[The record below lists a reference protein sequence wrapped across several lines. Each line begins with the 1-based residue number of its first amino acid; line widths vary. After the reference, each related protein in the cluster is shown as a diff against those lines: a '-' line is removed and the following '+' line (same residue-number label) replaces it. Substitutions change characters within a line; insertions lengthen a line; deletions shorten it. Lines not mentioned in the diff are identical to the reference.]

1 MNQMMSNDL
10 VLRRNIYIE
19 TWRVQGTILK
29 AQARADILLVLQ
41 YVAENPNATAKGMAG
56 RLLFEENTRL
66 VVSERLLKMAELYGL
81 VERISEYRHYFYTLT
96 EKGEL
101 ALQEKEV
108 FIPEDGFWE
117 ISFSNDPL
125 LPHTILDFKP
135 FKEPEAYQEVK
146 NKDSKDSLEKRKQN
160 IKPMPDWIR
169 NPNFNAI
176 KPFLNQNQSIWLEK
190 IQAKGEKVSSNL
202 QLVLEWNV
210 SKQNVRLLKNNK
222 IVHQFAYR
230 HYDQNQIWQILLEQ
244 NSWQDDWDWSKNSM
258 AIAFEKTDETSRQ
271 KMNKDFYFIKPDID
285 KLGKFDVFIAK
296 NVAIHAIDK
305 DNAMEWARW
314 RLGHNINDFAD
325 KQTYQRWI
333 KDAKSPFA
341 EYALKLPQRKNLA
354 NLFWQEEKH
363 SLKSWYLIA
372 ASDWQ
377 I

>member
-1 MNQMMSNDL
+1 MSNDL
-10 VLRRNIYIE
+10 VLCRNIHIE

-29 AQARADILLVLQ
+29 AQVRADILLVLQ
-41 YVAENPNATAKGMAG
+41 YVADNSNATAKDLAKE
-56 RLLFEENTRL
+56 LLFEENARL
-66 VVSERLLKMAELYGL
+66 VVAERLLKMAEQLGL
-81 VERISEYRHYFYTLT
+81 VERISKYRQYFYTLT
-96 EKGEL
+96 EKGKL

-108 FIPEDGFWE
+108 FILEDGFWE
-117 ISFSNDPL
+117 ISFTNDPL
-125 LPHTILDFKP
+125 LPHTILDFAS
-135 FKEPEAYQEVK
+135 FDEPDAYQEVSKK
-146 NKDSKDSLEKRKQN
+146 NEKKFKERQDRIDFLPK
-160 IKPMPDWIR
+160 WIR
-169 NPNFNAI
+169 QPHFNAV

-190 IQAKGEKVSSNL
+190 IQVKGEKVPSKL
-202 QLVLEWNV
+202 QLILEWNV
-210 SKQNVRLLKNNK
+210 SKQSIRLLKNNQV
-222 IVHQFAYR
+222 VHQFAYQD
-230 HYDQNQIWQILLEQ
+230 YDQNQIWQILLEQ
-244 NSWQDDWDWSKNSM
+244 NDWQDDWNGSKNSM
-258 AIAFEKTDETSRQ
+258 AISFAKTDEKSRQ
-271 KMNKDFYFIKPDID
+271 TMKIDLEFKQPDID
-285 KLGKFDVFIAK
+285 DLGEFDDFIAE

>member
-1 MNQMMSNDL
+1 MSNDL
-10 VLRRNIYIE
+10 VLRRNIHIE

-41 YVAENPNATAKGMAG
+41 YVAESQNATARGLAG

-66 VVSERLLKMAELYGL
+66 VVAERLLKMAEQLGL
-81 VERISEYRHYFYTLT
+81 VERISEDRHYFYTLT

-108 FIPEDGFWE
+108 FIPKDGFWE
-117 ISFSNDPL
+117 ISFTNDPL
-125 LPHTILDFKP
+125 LPHTILDFAS
-135 FKEPEAYQEVK
+135 FDEPDAYQEVSKK
-146 NKDSKDSLEKRKQN
+146 NEKKFKERQDRIDFLPK
-160 IKPMPDWIR
+160 WIR
-169 NPNFNAI
+169 QPHFNAV
-176 KPFLNQNQSIWLEK
+176 KPFLNPNPSIWLEN

-222 IVHQFAYR
+222 IVHQFAYQN
-230 HYDQNQIWQILLEQ
+230 YDQNQIWQILLEQ
-244 NSWQDDWDWSKNSM
+244 NGWQDDWNGSKNSM
-258 AIAFEKTDETSRQ
+258 AISFAETDEASRQ

-285 KLGKFDVFIAK
+285 KLGKFDEFIAK

>member
-10 VLRRNIYIE
+10 VLCRNIHIE

-29 AQARADILLVLQ
+29 AQVRADILLVLQ
-41 YVAENPNATAKGMAG
+41 YVADNSNATAKDLAKE
-56 RLLFEENTRL
+56 LLFEENARL
-66 VVSERLLKMAELYGL
+66 VVAERLLKMAEQLGL
-81 VERISEYRHYFYTLT
+81 VERISKYRQYFYTLT
-96 EKGEL
+96 EKGKL

-108 FIPEDGFWE
+108 FILEDGFWE
-117 ISFSNDPL
+117 ISFTNDPL
-125 LPHTILDFKP
+125 LPHTILDFAS
-135 FKEPEAYQEVK
+135 FDEPDAYQEVSKK
-146 NKDSKDSLEKRKQN
+146 NEKKFKERQDRIDFLPK
-160 IKPMPDWIR
+160 WIR
-169 NPNFNAI
+169 QPHFNAV

-190 IQAKGEKVSSNL
+190 IQVKGEKVPSKL
-202 QLVLEWNV
+202 QLILEWNV
-210 SKQNVRLLKNNK
+210 SKQSIRLLKNNQV
-222 IVHQFAYR
+222 VHQFAYQD
-230 HYDQNQIWQILLEQ
+230 YDQNQIWQILLEQ
-244 NSWQDDWDWSKNSM
+244 NDWQDDWNGSKNSM
-258 AIAFEKTDETSRQ
+258 AISFAKTDEKSRQ
-271 KMNKDFYFIKPDID
+271 TMKIDLEFKQPDID
-285 KLGKFDVFIAK
+285 DLGEFDDFIAE